1 VAKLYAAFH
10 DLAAGPT
17 REIHSTDEI
26 SFRPLPLAG
35 VRAAV
40 RRSLRHGACVPPNNL
55 FDDHLRTTGWE
66 LEMPVPEPDVMDG
79 QAPAKFDFTT
89 SEKNRALLLLL
100 LVLAHLW
107 TVGRKSWSGTET
119 GGARAREETAAY
131 HHAKRNAVQPNAPI
145 NTN

>member
-26 SFRPLPLAG
+26 SFPPLPLAG

-66 LEMPVPEPDVMDG
+66 LEMPVPEPDVMTVRLR
-79 QAPAKFDFTT
+79 QSSISP
-89 SEKNRALLLLL
+89 LL
-100 LVLAHLW
+100 
-107 TVGRKSWSGTET
+107 KKI
-119 GGARAREETAAY
+119 ARAAA
-131 HHAKRNAVQPNAPI
+131 AASASAPLDGGQEKLVRY
-145 NTN
+145 